1 MCRNPQLTDPL
12 ARQEPHQRNPD
23 RGNSGGLNAALST
36 LLNSL
41 QSDRHADRRKYV
53 SDASAQVKGIIV
65 DGKVDEL
72 TRFAARAHTVRCRC
86 WMLVKDDVYWRCSA
100 RIAAEVA

>member
-41 QSDRHADRRKYV
+41 QSDRQADRREYV
-53 SDASAQVKGIIV
+53 SDASAQVKGVVV

-72 TRFAARAHTVRCRC
+72 TRFACAGTHGP
-86 WMLVKDDVYWRCSA
+86 LSLLDVGQGR
-100 RIAAEVA
+100 RLLEV